1 MKIFGSMF
9 LTETNTFSPIPTGLS
24 AFRDKLLVSAEDA
37 EDWRERV
44 PIVATWADMAE
55 RDGSEFVFGL
65 AAEAAPAGRI
75 VASAYET
82 LRERIFASLAAA
94 GPVDIVLL
102 SLHGAMAAQGCD
114 DCEGDLLQRVR
125 ALVGDQTIIGAELDP
140 HCHLTL
146 AMRQTADVLVAYK
159 EYPHVDEVPR
169 AIELYTLCRDAA
181 LGVTKPTMAVFDC
194 RMSGLWPTTQEP
206 MRSFVD
212 KLYAAEHQAGILSI
226 SLGQGF
232 PWADS
237 SDVGAKLWVVT
248 DNDLDLA
255 QATAERLGRQFHG
268 LRHALAH
275 SYMTIDEAIDAALAD
290 RGPAVL
296 ADVADNAGGG
306 APSDSTFILRRLL
319 ERTITS
325 AALGCLWDPIAATMA
340 AEAGVGAV
348 LPLRIGGKVSAFS
361 GDPLDVIA
369 QVRGVSQDHWQTSL
383 SGEQAPLGLCVWIE
397 TAGIDVVLC
406 STRDQVF
413 HPDAF
418 ERLGL
423 QAMDRR
429 MVVVKST
436 QHFHAAFAPRASSI
450 LYVATPGAIAP
461 DFTSIP
467 YTKRPR
473 PWWPLDE
480 NPLEDSASG

>member
-1 MKIFGSMF
+1 M
-9 LTETNTFSPIPTGLS
+9 
-24 AFRDKLLVSAEDA
+24 
-37 EDWRERV
+37 
-44 PIVATWADMAE
+44 
-55 RDGSEFVFGL
+55 
-65 AAEAAPAGRI
+65 
-75 VASAYET
+75 
-82 LRERIFASLAAA
+82 
-94 GPVDIVLL
+94 
-102 SLHGAMAAQGCD
+102 
-114 DCEGDLLQRVR
+114 
-125 ALVGDQTIIGAELDP
+125 II
-140 HCHLTL
+140 
-146 AMRQTADVLVAYK
+146 AYK

-169 AIELYTLCRDAA
+169 AAELYTLCKDAA
-181 LGVTKPTMAVFDC
+181 RGLIKPTTAVFDC
-194 RMSGLWPTTQEP
+194 RMSGLWPTTREP
-206 MRSFVD
+206 MRGFVD

-237 SDVGAKLWVVT
+237 IDVGAKLWVVT
-248 DNDLDLA
+248 DNDPDLA
-255 QATAERLGRQFHG
+255 RETAERLGREFHA
-268 LRHALAH
+268 LRHALTH
-275 SYMTIDEAIDAALAD
+275 RYMTIDEAIDAALAD

-319 ERTITS
+319 ERGITS
-325 AALGCLWDPIAATMA
+325 VALGGLWDPIAAAMA

-348 LPLRIGGKVSAFS
+348 LPLRIGGKVSPFS
-361 GDPLDVIA
+361 GDPLDVVA
-369 QVRGVSQDHWQTSL
+369 RVRGVSQDHWQTSL
-383 SGEQAPLGLCVWIE
+383 SGEQAPLGLSVWIE

-406 STRDQVF
+406 SIRDQLF

-418 ERLGL
+418 EGLGL

-429 MVVVKST
+429 LVVVKST

-461 DFTSIP
+461 DFTAIA

-480 NPLEDSASG
+480 NPLGVGGP